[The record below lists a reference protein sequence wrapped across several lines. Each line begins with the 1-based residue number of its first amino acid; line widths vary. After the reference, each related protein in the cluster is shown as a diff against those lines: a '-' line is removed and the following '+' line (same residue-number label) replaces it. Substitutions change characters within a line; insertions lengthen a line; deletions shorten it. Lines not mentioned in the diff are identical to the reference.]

1 MRTDTAVILA
11 GGKSSR
17 MGFDKQLIDVN
28 GTPLTLRIA
37 KELEEFFSEIIIVTN
52 KPYLYEKTPYIITT
66 DIYPGHGPLS
76 GIHAGMTISSS
87 NYIYVT
93 ACDMPYISSDYIKYI
108 KNKVNNS
115 EYDGVIARYCG
126 YIEPMNGIYSVKLVS
141 HLEQMLK
148 DNVFKLK
155 SIIHENNFH
164 ILEESCV
171 MKLIDNKNI
180 FMNLNTIE
188 ELNNYIESKNKMT

>member
-1 MRTDTAVILA
+1 M
-11 GGKSSR
+11 
-17 MGFDKQLIDVN
+17 
-28 GTPLTLRIA
+28 
-37 KELEEFFSEIIIVTN
+37 
-52 KPYLYEKTPYIITT
+52 
-66 DIYPGHGPLS
+66 
-76 GIHAGMTISSS
+76 
-87 NYIYVT
+87 
-93 ACDMPYISSDYIKYI
+93 
-108 KNKVNNS
+108 NNS

-171 MKLIDNKNI
+171 MKLIDKKNI
-180 FMNLNTIE
+180 KYSLMIIAILFHKSVLLLAIPI
-188 ELNNYIESKNKMT
+188 LILDIFSIRFKHLLIFWILSSVLSYILAGKYLHYFEFLSFFSKRY